1 MEYNGKKGVHTTT
14 FLNEVHA
21 VMTAKYLLN
30 QSKDVEEAKK
40 LQDFFQMLK
49 RAALDINTLPSNLDK
64 ALFQQLL
71 DRTTQIFEKRAGSAK
86 TQDLFRRMGKN
97 SYERGDIF
105 ERELSAIIQ
114 AVAEK
119 AANTTSLGGKEYTIR
134 TGQQTGSTTL
144 TDDLIQAFQDKLKE
158 GMTEDRALKELQSSN
173 ESFQKRVQIK
183 TDIQGISVE
192 IDASMKGTPIE
203 EIQKLLSQ
211 ATFTAKSYASE
222 GFNTQTKKM
231 EALNDLYPTIHLG
244 NSNPVRAVYG
254 ALTSLGYN
262 SSTATSAYAASSHL
276 IEKKNKNVIN
286 HIYHLRYLYELTGAG
301 TRMLTGEYKEAK
313 FLIYNDPAT
322 DNIYVKSSAEILA
335 EVFND
340 NSDWSGDPFGGIVIY
355 KSKFE

>member
-1 MEYNGKKGVHTTT
+1 MEYNGKKGVHITT

-21 VMTAKYLLN
+21 VMSAKYLTN
-30 QSKDVEEAKK
+30 KNRDVEEAKR

-71 DRTTQIFEKRAGSAK
+71 DRVTQIFEKKAGSAK
-86 TQDLFRRMGKN
+86 TKDLFRRMGKN

-105 ERELSAIIQ
+105 ERELSAVIQ

-119 AANTTSLGGKEYTIR
+119 AANKVSLDGKEYTIR

-144 TDDLIQAFQDKLKE
+144 TEDLIQAFQDKIKE
-158 GMTEDRALKELQSSN
+158 GLTEEKALKELQSASG
-173 ESFQKRVQIK
+173 EVQKRVQIK
-183 TDIQGISVE
+183 TDVQGITVE

-203 EIQKLLSQ
+203 EIQQLLSQ

-222 GFNTQTKKM
+222 GFNTQTQKM
-231 EALNDLYPTIHLG
+231 EMINDLYPTIHLG

-276 IEKKNKNVIN
+276 IKKNNQKVIN

-301 TRMLTGEYKEAK
+301 TKMLTGKYKEAR

-340 NSDWSGDPFGGIVIY
+340 GSNWNGDPFGGIVIY

>member
-21 VMTAKYLLN
+21 VMSAKYLTN
-30 QSKDVEEAKK
+30 KDRDIAEAKK

-49 RAALDINTLPSNLDK
+49 RAASDINTLPSNLDK
-64 ALFQQLL
+64 ELFQQLL
-71 DRTTQIFEKRAGSAK
+71 DRTTQIFEKKIGSAK
-86 TQDLFRRMGKN
+86 TKDLFRRMGKN

-105 ERELSAIIQ
+105 ERELSAVIQ

-119 AANTTSLGGKEYTIR
+119 ASNKVSLGGKEYEIR

-144 TDDLIQAFQDKLKE
+144 TDDLIQAFQEKLKE
-158 GMTEDRALKELQSSN
+158 GFTKEKALKELQSASG
-173 ESFQKRVQIK
+173 EFQKRVQIK

-203 EIQKLLSQ
+203 EIQQLLSQ

-222 GFNTQTKKM
+222 GFNTQTQKM
-231 EALNDLYPTIHLG
+231 EMINDLYPTIHLG

-276 IEKKNKNVIN
+276 IKKNNQKVIN

-301 TRMLTGEYKEAK
+301 TKMLTGEYKEAR

-340 NSDWSGDPFGGIVIY
+340 GSNWNGDPFGGIVIY